1 MIDENDEDEFE
12 HIESSLD
19 DLSHAEF
26 LMIYQEAG
34 ENLLFAKR
42 QQWQSIAYLSL
53 AYVAI
58 YFLAKANAYDAKF
71 LNYLIAC
78 SLVLTVF
85 AIATEIFLQ
94 FWQINEKRIIR
105 EVSKH
110 LSTSTQRVRALK
122 SRGESNAHRYTM
134 LFMLMAYILMAQIAL
149 LRVLW
154 NMAN

>member
-1 MIDENDEDEFE
+1 MIDEENEF
-12 HIESSLD
+12 HHVESSLD

-26 LMIYQEAG
+26 LMIYREAG

-42 QQWQSIAYLSL
+42 QQWQALAYLSL
-53 AYVAI
+53 AFVAI

-78 SLVLTVF
+78 SLILTVF
-85 AIATEIFLQ
+85 AVASEIFLQ
-94 FWQINEKRIIR
+94 FWQINEKRKIH
-105 EVSKH
+105 EVAKH

-122 SRGESNAHRYTM
+122 SRGESNAHRYIM

-154 NMAN
+154 NMVP